1 MSRKLVDAARDA
13 LRGVRRAFALAA
25 PLALAGPVCADGPD
39 LGWIDRE
46 VLEAGDVAV
55 RTSKEDGTI
64 TVDTAALI
72 DATPQRIWAVLV
84 ACEVAPDYVPN
95 VVACDHLERL
105 DDGRADLFVQTIKPI
120 FFIPRFEYVFRLD
133 YTPYERIDMTRL
145 SGGPLDRMEGTWWF
159 LRQTDGSVLLVHSL
173 EVEPAVPIPRF
184 MLRATLR
191 RDLTK
196 IMEAIRDRAEGRADD

>member
-1 MSRKLVDAARDA
+1 
-13 LRGVRRAFALAA
+13 
-25 PLALAGPVCADGPD
+25 
-39 LGWIDRE
+39 
-46 VLEAGDVAV
+46 
-55 RTSKEDGTI
+55 
-64 TVDTAALI
+64 
-72 DATPQRIWAVLV
+72 
-84 ACEVAPDYVPN
+84 
-95 VVACDHLERL
+95 L